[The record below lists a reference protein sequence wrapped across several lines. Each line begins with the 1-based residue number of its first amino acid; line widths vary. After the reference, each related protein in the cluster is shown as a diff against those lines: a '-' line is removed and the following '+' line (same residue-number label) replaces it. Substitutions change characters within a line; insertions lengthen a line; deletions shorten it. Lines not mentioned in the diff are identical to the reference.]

1 MFLPN
6 IFVARGDAR
15 HDTWKYI
22 YDELV
27 GNHDFNKD
35 TKIIKDDEI
44 KDLKDK
50 NKNKKYFP
58 TTSTQEIRTLCTQ
71 TKETQRPNIFVEND
85 IFLLPHTNESR
96 YLIKGNGYF
105 NFDQKELENLESKKF
120 PSELTSNFI
129 TNKIGSSEANAIDN
143 AFNSGLLNKFY
154 KLDKEELFLT
164 SRGRHYE
171 SLKFEFDKYA
181 LECDGIQFE
190 PDAIY
195 EGEKHIIILEAKTDN
210 KFNNYI
216 IRQLFFPYH
225 IVKNQM
231 DELIKKKEIQKAK
244 TIKCLFLFAQKTKKD
259 EDFTYTFIDIKF
271 PDHKKMAYEIGEK
284 RRFIIS

>member
-85 IFLLPHTNESR
+85 IFVMVTN
-96 YLIKGNGYF
+96 Y
-105 NFDQKELENLESKKF
+105 
-120 PSELTSNFI
+120 
-129 TNKIGSSEANAIDN
+129 
-143 AFNSGLLNKFY
+143 
-154 KLDKEELFLT
+154 
-164 SRGRHYE
+164 
-171 SLKFEFDKYA
+171 
-181 LECDGIQFE
+181 
-190 PDAIY
+190 
-195 EGEKHIIILEAKTDN
+195 
-210 KFNNYI
+210 
-216 IRQLFFPYH
+216 
-225 IVKNQM
+225 
-231 DELIKKKEIQKAK
+231 
-244 TIKCLFLFAQKTKKD
+244 
-259 EDFTYTFIDIKF
+259 
-271 PDHKKMAYEIGEK
+271 
-284 RRFIIS
+284 